1 MQRIVFVIDWLRT
14 TTASV
19 RAGRWRLL
27 THDKKLTISALLPM
41 LTFASG
47 STLATEWHAIS
58 DIVSTTQKAVVATQ
72 PVGSDFDVQV
82 QTPDPRLRL
91 SACQQPLQARPT
103 GSPGQ
108 LGAHVTVLVQ
118 CHDKK
123 PWKIY
128 VRATIGQYQPV
139 LVATNHLSRNA
150 VVNATDIKLERRRIS
165 DLHAG
170 YLHSPD
176 VAIGQTVRRTLT
188 AGSIILPTDLRQQ
201 ALVKRGQQVMLVTK
215 DSGISIRMQGT
226 VMTDAVKNGRVR
238 VRNVSSGRIVEGT
251 VIDAQTIEIR

>member
-1 MQRIVFVIDWLRT
+1 MPAMLRRSSGQPLPQASTDRRFSGFCRWHTACSDFSRKMSRRPAGPLTSWLGNRMNVMQRIVFVIDWLRT

-128 VRATIGQYQPV
+128 VRATIGLYQPV
-139 LVATNHLSRNA
+139 
-150 VVNATDIKLERRRIS
+150 
-165 DLHAG
+165 
-170 YLHSPD
+170 
-176 VAIGQTVRRTLT
+176 
-188 AGSIILPTDLRQQ
+188 
-201 ALVKRGQQVMLVTK
+201 
-215 DSGISIRMQGT
+215 
-226 VMTDAVKNGRVR
+226 
-238 VRNVSSGRIVEGT
+238 
-251 VIDAQTIEIR
+251 